1 MQGAGRVR
9 PYVDRAQA
17 TFTTL
22 VDESNALGALYSFRA
37 VPNLFLIGP
46 DGTIAFR
53 ELGTFNVR
61 EPAKRA
67 LVERWACTGEVV
79 VSEQGGAGDLD
90 VGRAEANS
98 LFAKGRRLYD
108 RGLIDDALAEWRRA
122 VAIDPDNYNIR
133 KQIWAIENPE
143 RFYADRVD
151 YDWQQ
156 EQLDKGL

>member
-1 MQGAGRVR
+1 M
-9 PYVDRAQA
+9 DRAQA

-22 VDESNALGALYSFRA
+22 VDESNALGALYGFRA

-46 DGTIAFR
+46 DGTVAFR

-61 EPAKRA
+61 EPGKRA
-67 LVERWACTGEVV
+67 LVEHWARTGEIVAAERDG
-79 VSEQGGAGDLD
+79 EQGAGG
-90 VGRAEANS
+90 GRAEANS
-98 LFAKGRRLYD
+98 RFVEGRRLYE
-108 RGLIDDALAEWRRA
+108 RGLIDDALAEWRKA

-133 KQIWAIENPE
+133 KQIWAIENPD

>member
-9 PYVDRAQA
+9 PYVDKAHA

-22 VDESNALGALYSFRA
+22 VDETNALGALYGFRA
-37 VPNLFLIGP
+37 VPNLFLIGS
-46 DGTIAFR
+46 DGTVAFR

-61 EPAKRA
+61 EPGKRA
-67 LVERWACTGEVV
+67 LVERWARTGEVV
-79 VSEQGGAGDLD
+79 AAERSSEGDAGG
-90 VGRAEANS
+90 GRAEANS
-98 LFAKGRRLYD
+98 RFAEGRRLYE
-108 RGLIDDALAEWRRA
+108 RGLINDALAEWRRA

-133 KQIWAIENPE
+133 KQVWAIENPE

-151 YDWQQ
+151 FDWQQ